1 MEINIMTEGE
11 FWDKFNERHNPR
23 YYYAKKKTKE
33 EKTEGKEKSRRAYS
47 TKRYSFSKGT
57 RRVD

>member
-23 YYYAKKKTKE
+23 YHYAKKKTKE
-33 EKTEGKEKSRRAYS
+33 EKTEGEKKSRRAHS

>member
-33 EKTEGKEKSRRAYS
+33 EKNQPDDESSRDS
-47 TKRYSFSKGT
+47 ISQVQSGL
-57 RRVD
+57 D